1 MRLKNLFSARRAKK
15 LFQLLIERGSNA
27 DAAFQ
32 RYERL
37 LKTDNG
43 LVTSLNI
50 SSKIDQDISPRNIIL
65 GVSTNPVVSVVIP
78 VFNQIDYTLNC
89 LKSISENRPNI
100 PFEVIVVDDC
110 SSDKTPDLVRKIEGV
125 RVLTNSSNLGFL
137 RSCNVAAKSCKGQY
151 IFLLNNDTRVT
162 EDWLDALVRVF
173 EHHEDAGIVGSK
185 LLYPDGSLQEAG
197 E

>member
-1 MRLKNLFSARRAKK
+1 MHSLLRLLRAGIANPMRLKNLFSVRRAKK

-65 GVSTNPVVSVVIP
+65 GS
-78 VFNQIDYTLNC
+78 QQ
-89 LKSISENRPNI
+89 
-100 PFEVIVVDDC
+100 
-110 SSDKTPDLVRKIEGV
+110 TPLSLWLSRY
-125 RVLTNSSNLGFL
+125 LT
-137 RSCNVAAKSCKGQY
+137 R
-151 IFLLNNDTRVT
+151 
-162 EDWLDALVRVF
+162 
-173 EHHEDAGIVGSK
+173 
-185 LLYPDGSLQEAG
+185 
-197 E
+197 